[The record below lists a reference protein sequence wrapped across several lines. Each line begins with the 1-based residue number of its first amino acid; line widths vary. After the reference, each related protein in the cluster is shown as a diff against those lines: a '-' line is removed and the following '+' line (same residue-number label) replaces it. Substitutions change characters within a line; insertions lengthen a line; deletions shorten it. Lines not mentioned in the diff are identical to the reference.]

1 MTHSQEV
8 ALRCAAAI
16 NVQLKGR
23 IAKPFP
29 WYMHETNR
37 KSRHTV
43 PLTLNRQLES
53 CADPE
58 ARRLL
63 LGTSR

>member
-16 NVQLKGR
+16 NTQLKNR
-23 IAKPFP
+23 IAKPLP

-37 KSRHTV
+37 KSQHTV
-43 PLTLNRQLES
+43 PLTFKRQLER